1 MDLKNAIY
9 SQYGAALDMLE
20 QATVKCPEEMWDDA
34 QDKNRF
40 WQVAYHVLYYT
51 HLYLQPGVESFRR
64 WPKHREHTSRLES
77 SGQLPQPY
85 TQAEILEY
93 LEFCRKQVNLQ
104 VPLLDLE
111 SASGFNWLPFDKLEL
126 QLYNIR
132 HLQQHTGELMERLG
146 ARAGID
152 VDWVSYKK

>member
-1 MDLKNAIY
+1 MDIKNVIC

-20 QATVKCPEEMWDDA
+20 QSIAKCPAEMWDDH

-51 HLYLQPGVESFRR
+51 HLYLQPSVESFRR
-64 WPKHREHTSRLES
+64 WPKHREHTSRLEAT
-77 SGQLPQPY
+77 GAPLQPY
-85 TQAEILEY
+85 SQDEMLEY
-93 LEFCRKQVNLQ
+93 LDFCRKQVNRQ
-104 VPLLDLE
+104 VPLLDLA
-111 SASGFNWLPFDKLEL
+111 SASGFDWLPFDKLEL
-126 QLYNIR
+126 QLYNTR

-152 VDWVSYKK
+152 VDWVSFKE